1 MTIATNSKL
10 LSLLVVS
17 AGLAAASAA
26 HASDGTITFTGNVM
40 ASTCKVDNGG
50 NVAVALPHVGANTLE
65 ASGSTAGRTPFTLS
79 LQGCATGAGNP
90 TKVSAVF
97 ESGSNV
103 DPTSGRLKLD
113 AGTAEQPAAQN
124 VQINVL
130 NDAQKAIHLGAMG
143 DQGSQI
149 IDIAADGSAK
159 LNYFAEYYATGKAVA
174 GAANSKVQYSLTY
187 Q

>member
-1 MTIATNSKL
+1 MKIATNSKL

-65 ASGSTAGRTPFTLS
+65 APGSTAGRTPFTLS

-103 DPTSGRLKLD
+103 DQASGRLKLD
-113 AGTAEQPAAQN
+113 AGTEEQPAAQN

-130 NDAQKAIHLGAMG
+130 NDALTPIHLGAMG
-143 DQGSQI
+143 SQGSQV

-159 LNYFAEYYATGKAVA
+159 LNYFAEYYAA
-174 GAANSKVQYSLTY
+174 GAVKAGDVTSRVEYSLIY